1 MEDLFKRLYETEYS
15 RVFRLCKGYFNGDEI
30 HALDATQEVFIK
42 IWENLPGYRNEAKI
56 TTWIY
61 KIAVNVCLMQVR
73 KASYRKERKVTSLPE
88 IPAETSTDEQ
98 EQKLKKMYACI
109 RALDEVSRSIVLMML
124 DGVEYSEIADIT
136 GIKEDTLRVRIH
148 RIKQSLTK
156 CVSK

>member
-1 MEDLFKRLYETEYS
+1 MEDLFKRLYVTEYS
-15 RVFRLCKGYFNGDEI
+15 RVFRLCKGYFNGDEAL
-30 HALDATQEVFIK
+30 ALDAAQEVFIK
-42 IWENLPGYRNEAKI
+42 IWENLPNYRNEAKI

-73 KASYRKERKVTSLPE
+73 KASYRKEQKVALLPE
-88 IPAETSTDEQ
+88 IPVETSTDEQ

-109 RALDEVSRSIVLMML
+109 RTLDEVSRSVVLMML

-136 GIKEDTLRVRIH
+136 GIKEDTLRVKIH